1 MTRASIQQ
9 AIEFRGLI
17 KGCADHQWLLTDAL
31 YHSGA
36 EPPSDDTPRWVIQ
49 SDLLERP
56 SSSEQRAT
64 TIQDHFV
71 AHDRQAGWTL
81 SATSA
86 ADLARRIRQQYTEPS
101 APPPS
106 A

>member
-9 AIEFRGLI
+9 AIDFRGLI

-36 EPPSDDTPRWVIQ
+36 APPSDDTARWVIQ

-56 SSSEQRAT
+56 PSSDREGKT
-64 TIQDHFV
+64 VQDHFV
-71 AHDRQAGWTL
+71 AHDREAGWTL
-81 SATSA
+81 SAPSA
-86 ADLARRIRQQYTEPS
+86 AGLAERIRQQYAKSSQPCS
-101 APPPS
+101 A
-106 A
+106 